1 MSAGSGG
8 GARRFVRRV
17 HLWLG
22 LTIGALF
29 ALAGLTGAALV
40 FYPEIETATLPA
52 LRAVPAGARP
62 PSWQAVV
69 DVLHRAHP
77 DRTGAWRIEVTDG
90 GGAIPVRYYGP
101 VERAGHDFAPLMLWI
116 DPVRMTTIRHD
127 YWGDTLFTWIYDLH
141 YRLLLERP
149 GGTVMGIAGIGML
162 ALLASGLWAWWPRP
176 GGWARSLRFKRGAV
190 PIRRLYDWHKLCG
203 IAGAI
208 VLIVVTGT
216 GVLLDLPDQARPAIA
231 AVSPLAAMPKPVVRA
246 GGAMLPIDRLVAV
259 ARVRFKRGAV
269 PIRRL
274 YDWHKLCGIAGAI
287 VLIVVT
293 GTGVLLDLPD
303 QARPAIAAVSP
314 LAAMPKP
321 VVRAGGAMLPID
333 RLVAVARVRFPDAA
347 LAWIETP
354 AGPTRAVRI
363 NLARPGEPSRRFPRT
378 NVWIDPYRGQIVA
391 ARDAGR
397 RGGGDAVLA
406 WLHPLHGG
414 EAFGLAGRLLV
425 LLSGG
430 AAVALFVTGVL
441 RWRARRRRAGSTEGF
456 AGRAEL
462 LRRCGA
468 D

>member
-259 ARVRFKRGAV
+259 ARVRF
-269 PIRRL
+269 
-274 YDWHKLCGIAGAI
+274 
-287 VLIVVT
+287 
-293 GTGVLLDLPD
+293 
-303 QARPAIAAVSP
+303 
-314 LAAMPKP
+314 
-321 VVRAGGAMLPID
+321 
-333 RLVAVARVRFPDAA
+333 PDAA